1 MVSQRLQPFGSTIFT
16 EISALSRQHGATD
29 LGQGYPTFEGPES
42 VKQAAIEG
50 LRSGWNQY
58 PPSMGIE
65 ELRTAVAERW
75 KRDTGLSADP
85 DREITVTSG
94 ATEALAA
101 TFIGSFDPGDEVIL
115 IEPYYDAYPVG
126 CALSGALPRYLTL
139 HAPGFR
145 LEADALES
153 AVSDRTKAIL
163 INTPHNP
170 TGRVFDADELQAV
183 ADLCRRHDLIAITD
197 EVYERMTYGV
207 EHVRL
212 ATLDG
217 MAERTIT
224 ISSVGKSFSFTGWKT
239 GWAIAAPELTAG
251 IRSAHQFLTFTTPNA
266 MQYGTAAALRIEDS
280 YYAELASMYRSKRDR
295 LVAGLRS
302 IGLEVYEPQG
312 TYFVLADHRPFGFA
326 DDVSFVH
333 HLITEVGVAAIP
345 PSAFYSESDEGSRL
359 VRFAFCKD
367 DQIIDEA
374 LEKLASFAP
383 S

>member
-1 MVSQRLQPFGSTIFT
+1 MVSERLQPFGSTIFT
-16 EISALSRQHGATD
+16 EISALSKKHGATD

-58 PPSMGIE
+58 PPSMGIQ

-75 KRDTGLSADP
+75 KQDTGSSADP
-85 DREITVTSG
+85 DREVTVTSG

-101 TFIGSFDPGDEVIL
+101 TFIGTFDPGEEVIL

-126 CALSGALPRYLTL
+126 CALSGAAPRYVTL
-139 HAPGFR
+139 HAPDFR
-145 LEADALES
+145 LDPEALES
-153 AVSDRTKAIL
+153 VVSERTRAIL

-170 TGRVFDADELQAV
+170 TGRVFDRDELEAV

-197 EVYERMTYGV
+197 EVYERMTYDV
-207 EHVRL
+207 DHVRL
-212 ATLDG
+212 ATFDG

-251 IRSAHQFLTFTTPNA
+251 IRAAHQFLTFTTPNA

-280 YYAELASMYRSKRDR
+280 YYAELAGMYQSKRDR

-312 TYFVLADHRPFGFA
+312 TYFVLADHRPFGFE

-345 PSAFYSESDEGSRL
+345 PSAFYTNSDEGERL

-367 DQIIDEA
+367 DEIIDEA
-374 LEKLASFAP
+374 LEKLAAMR
-383 S
+383 

>member
-1 MVSQRLQPFGSTIFT
+1 MVSQRLQAFGSTIFT
-16 EISALSRQHGATD
+16 EISALSREHGATD

-42 VKQAAIEG
+42 VKHAAIEG

-65 ELRTAVAERW
+65 ELRLAVADRW
-75 KRDTGLSADP
+75 RRDTGLDVDP

-101 TFIGSFDPGDEVIL
+101 TFIGTFDPGDEVIL

-126 CALSGALPRYLTL
+126 CSLSGAVPRYVTL

-145 LEADALES
+145 LDPDALES
-153 AVSDRTKAIL
+153 VVSERTRAIL

-170 TGRVFDADELQAV
+170 TGRVFDRVELEAA

-197 EVYERMTYGV
+197 EVYERMTYGTD
-207 EHVRL
+207 HIRL

-239 GWAIAAPELTAG
+239 GWAIAPPALTAG
-251 IRSAHQFLTFTTPNA
+251 IRAAHQFLTFTTPNA
-266 MQYGTAAALRIEDS
+266 MQYGTAEALRIGDS
-280 YYAELASMYRSKRDR
+280 YYAELSAMYQAKRDR

-312 TYFVLADHRPFGFA
+312 TYFVLADHRPFGFP
-326 DDVSFVH
+326 DDVSFVQ
-333 HLITEVGVAAIP
+333 HLITQVGVAAIP
-345 PSAFYSESDEGSRL
+345 PSAFYTNSDEGTRL

-367 DQIIDEA
+367 DYIIDEA
-374 LEKLASFAP
+374 LEKLSAMR
-383 S
+383 